1 MVDINPAIS
10 IITFH
15 VSGLNNHPPKKIK
28 QRLSKRIKKPTTTDY
43 ILSTEKIKQFFKD
56 SGKLKQRMQKDTPC

>member
-15 VSGLNNHPPKKIK
+15 VSGLNNHPPKKNKTEI
-28 QRLSKRIKKPTTTDY
+28 IKKN
-43 ILSTEKIKQFFKD
+43 
-56 SGKLKQRMQKDTPC
+56 